1 MDVDELQA
9 GVERRVAEL
18 LVRGEQELREG
29 ADLQE
34 VMESVLLSREASN
47 LAEFDH
53 LCNLGKVLANID
65 PLDNIGGYGSLGKT
79 AGGKALR
86 RPRPCRRRARSW
98 SLRRGRRASRPATR
112 APRSA
117 RRGSRGRSRRAAPRR
132 SSAPSRA
139 GRRWPSRRGSG
150 WPRRRGARSRRGPR
164 TFA

>member
-34 VMESVLLSREASN
+34 AMESVLLSREASN

-65 PLDNIGGYGSLGKT
+65 PLDNIGGDGSLGKT
-79 AGGKALR
+79 AGGGSFEEASSMPKKGTLVVIA
-86 RPRPCRRRARSW
+86 PRTPSF
-98 SLRRGRRASRPATR
+98 ASRDASSSKRATR
-112 APRSA
+112 L
-117 RRGSRGRSRRAAPRR
+117 SR
-132 SSAPSRA
+132 
-139 GRRWPSRRGSG
+139 
-150 WPRRRGARSRRGPR
+150 
-164 TFA
+164 T